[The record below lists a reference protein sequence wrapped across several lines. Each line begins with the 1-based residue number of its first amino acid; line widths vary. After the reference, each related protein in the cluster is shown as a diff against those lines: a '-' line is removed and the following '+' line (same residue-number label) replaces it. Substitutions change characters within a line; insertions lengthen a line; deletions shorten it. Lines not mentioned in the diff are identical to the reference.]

1 MSLDDALIARNQTL
15 LSHVMTRHAGHLL
28 NSWRGPKSLAANQR
42 AHTITESMAKANPAN
57 GFYQDLL
64 DANAFFMGRLLVGM
78 NEAAAGALALRQSIA
93 LLEKAVASG
102 CATNQKNLG
111 FARECLAEIEP

>member
-1 MSLDDALIARNQTL
+1 MSLDDALNARNQTL
-15 LSHVMTRHAGHLL
+15 LAHVMTRHAGHLR
-28 NSWRGPKSLAANQR
+28 NSWRGPEPLAANQR
-42 AHTITESMAKANPAN
+42 AHTVTESMAKANPAN

-64 DANAFFMGRLLVGM
+64 DTNAFRLLVDM
-78 NEAAAGALALRQSIA
+78 NEDAAAARALRQSIA

-102 CATNQKNLG
+102 RASHQKNLG